1 MIEIRPDD
9 LSGAAIRALLDEHL
23 ADMHAQ
29 SPPESVHALPLE
41 ALRAPEVSFWTAWDG
56 AALLGCGALK
66 TIDARHA
73 EIKSMRTVAAARG
86 RGVGAAML
94 AHLVAE
100 AHKRG
105 LERLSLETGAEPGFA
120 AARRLYAR
128 FGFVECAPFAD
139 YRPDPN
145 SVFMTLDL
153 RPPPRR
159 AAITEANPTVTEMEA
174 RVARFAA
181 LRPTTDY
188 VDAALPG
195 CERRTFRVVGRA
207 GDAPIAAEHFHLNLV
222 HCEPGKS
229 APLHSHLT
237 QELFLVL
244 SGRWQLFWGPAGERR
259 LELGAWDAVAVP
271 PGVSRGFRNVG
282 PEAAWLVGIAGGR
295 DPGEI
300 DWPEPVR
307 ALARAAGVELP

>member
-9 LSGAAIRALLDEHL
+9 LSGEAIRALLDEHL

-41 ALRAPEVSFWTAWDG
+41 ALRAPGVSFWSAWDG
-56 AALLGCGALK
+56 DTLLGCGALK
-66 TIDARHA
+66 AVDATLA
-73 EIKSMRTVAAARG
+73 EIKSMRTVRAARG

-94 AHLVAE
+94 AHLIAE

-105 LERLSLETGAEPGFA
+105 LARLALETGAQPGFA

-128 FGFVECAPFAD
+128 FGFVECGPFAD

-159 AAITEANPTVTEMEA
+159 ATVTGANPELAEVEA
-174 RVARFAA
+174 GVARFGA
-181 LRPTTDY
+181 LRPTDDY
-188 VDAALPG
+188 VDAAIPG
-195 CERRTFRVVGRA
+195 FERTTWRLVGRR
-207 GDAPIAAEHFHLNLV
+207 GDAPIEAEHFHLNLV
-222 HCEPGKS
+222 RCEPGRG
-229 APLHSHLT
+229 APLHVHLT
-237 QELFLVL
+237 QELFLAL
-244 SGRWQLFWGPAGERR
+244 DGRWQVFWGPAGERHV
-259 LELGAWDAVAVP
+259 ELGPRDAVAIA

-282 PEAAWLVGIAGGR
+282 DGPAFLIGIAGGR